1 MSWFL
6 LWVVTG
12 SESSVVVFE
21 GCLKWFSH
29 LLGGVCAEIM
39 HRPVLFSPSF
49 SEVAVVFLVFLF
61 LVLNLSQ
68 LCMWALIINPS

>member
-12 SESSVVVFE
+12 SGSSVVVFE

-39 HRPVLFSPSF
+39 HRTAFSPSF
-49 SEVAVVFLVFLF
+49 SEVAVLVLVFLF